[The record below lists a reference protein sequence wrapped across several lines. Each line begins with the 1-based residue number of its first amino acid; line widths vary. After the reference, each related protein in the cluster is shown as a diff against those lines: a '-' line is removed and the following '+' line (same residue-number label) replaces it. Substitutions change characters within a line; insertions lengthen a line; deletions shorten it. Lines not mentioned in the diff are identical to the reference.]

1 MLEYSLIPDS
11 GGAGRMRGGLGTR
24 RILRVEEGAE
34 VTCNALFDRTKPG
47 FGAFGLDGGG
57 KGGRGAILVKR
68 EGDSEF
74 RTFSEVFGTVSP
86 SKFTNIVLTG
96 GDEVL
101 IDSPGGGGYGDA
113 ARARPRARRARRRAR
128 ASSRRARRATSTA
141 GHRRVPQWR
150 FTHRS

>member
-1 MLEYSLIPDS
+1 
-11 GGAGRMRGGLGTR
+11 MRGGLGTR
-24 RILRVEEGAE
+24 RIMRVADGRRGDRA
-34 VTCNALFDRTKPG
+34 TRCFDRTKPG

-68 EGDSEF
+68 KGDSEF

-101 IDSPGGGGYGDA
+101 IDSPGGGGYGEPRERDRERV
-113 ARARPRARRARRRAR
+113 ARGRQQGFV
-128 ASSRRARRATSTA
+128 SRERC
-141 GHRRVPQWR
+141 P
-150 FTHRS
+150 